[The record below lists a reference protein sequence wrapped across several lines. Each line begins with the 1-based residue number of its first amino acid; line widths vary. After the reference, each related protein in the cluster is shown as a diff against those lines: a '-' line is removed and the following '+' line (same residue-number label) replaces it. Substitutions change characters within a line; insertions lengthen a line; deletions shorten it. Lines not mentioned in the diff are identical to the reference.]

1 MSDSLNVYLNTVGT
15 NNIFA
20 PPTTT
25 PTPEENIDD
34 YNFVSKT
41 YNPTIESSDEDGD
54 VEIETKKEKKDEPTA
69 LNNLW
74 NGSKDIV
81 VDSTKSTFGMIGG
94 VVKGL
99 WSNAGTMLKGVGQGA
114 LGALQMLSTPVVG
127 LVKAIGSSFNN
138 GIKGIGQ
145 IFRGQIFKGIGSIFK
160 GFTSIV
166 TEPAKWM
173 WGGVKKIAK
182 GVGNVVKGA
191 AKAVVSVGKSVVKG
205 VANVGKAI
213 GKGVA
218 KIFKGW

>member
-1 MSDSLNVYLNTVGT
+1 MSDSLSVYLNTVGT

-20 PPTTT
+20 PDTT
-25 PTPEENIDD
+25 PTVEDNVDD

-41 YNPTIESSDEDGD
+41 YNPTIESDDEDGD
-54 VEIETKKEKKDEPTA
+54 VQIEDKKDKKDEPTA
-69 LNNLW
+69 LQNVW
-74 NGSKDIV
+74 SGTKTIV
-81 VDSTKSTFGMIGG
+81 GDSTKGVIGMIGG
-94 VVKGL
+94 AASGF
-99 WSNAGTMLKGVGQGA
+99 WSNAGTMFKGLGQGV
-114 LGALQMLSTPVVG
+114 LGAAQMLSTPVVG
-127 LVKAIGSSFNN
+127 MVKAIGSGFNN

-182 GVGNVVKGA
+182 GFGNVA
-191 AKAVVSVGKSVVKG
+191 KG
-205 VANVGKAI
+205 VAKGVVSVGKAI

-218 KIFKGW
+218 KVGKAIGKGIAKIFKGW